1 MKTDKLS
8 FFGFGTR
15 LENGHTIKINSD
27 VLYSKLSELM
37 QKSTKLILFAAI
49 VSSVCTAGVLK
60 ISEKSF
66 TEKSIAKEL
75 PYGHF
80 TSFAAKQALAP
91 PTDFTFA
98 AEKSTPAVV
107 HIKSTIVNKPSE
119 QRGRR
124 NGNDPFRDFFGD
136 EYFNPY
142 GGPQQGQS
150 SGSGVIISAEG
161 YIVTNNHVV
170 ENADEIEVTLQDK
183 RTFKA
188 RVVGTDPSTDLAILE
203 IKATNLPFL
212 TFANSDEVRV
222 GEWVLAV
229 GNPFNLEST
238 VTAGIVSA
246 KGRNINILK
255 DNYAI
260 ESFIQTD
267 AAVNPGNSG
276 GALVNLNGDLI
287 GINTAIASPN
297 GAFAGYSFAIPSSI
311 VKKISDDI
319 IKYGSAQ
326 RGFLGVIIRSVDG
339 NLAKDKK
346 LDVNQGVYVDSLVE
360 KGSARDAGIK
370 KGDVITK
377 VDGVEVKSSP
387 NLQELIGRH
396 RPGESVLISINR
408 GGKLMDITVPL
419 KSKEGKTAI
428 AKKEEGDILA
438 VLGVELKEAT
448 KEECIKAG
456 IDSGVLVV
464 KIEGGKIKKDTDM
477 KEGFIITKFDGK
489 EIKTVDN
496 FKTLLKTKK
505 GGVLLEGVYPDYPG
519 TFYYAFGI

>member
-1 MKTDKLS
+1 
-8 FFGFGTR
+8 
-15 LENGHTIKINSD
+15 
-27 VLYSKLSELM
+27 M
-37 QKSTKLILFAAI
+37 QSTLKVIGLAAL
-49 VSSVCTAGVLK
+49 VSCVCTAGVLNF
-60 ISEKSF
+60 SENTANRSK
-66 TEKSIAKEL
+66 TPTHL
-75 PYGHF
+75 PLGHF
-80 TSFAAKQALAP
+80 TSFSAKQALAP

-107 HIKSTIVNKPSE
+107 HIKSTVISKHTE
-119 QRGRR
+119 RRGR
-124 NGNDPFRDFFGD
+124 GNDRYPFRDFFGD

-150 SGSGVIISAEG
+150 SGSGVIISADG

-203 IKATNLPFL
+203 IRATNLPFL
-212 TFANSDEVRV
+212 NFANSDEVRV

-276 GALVNLNGDLI
+276 GALVNLSGDLI

-311 VKKISDDI
+311 VKKIADDI

-339 NLAKDKK
+339 NLAKEKN
-346 LDVNQGVYVDSLVE
+346 LSVNQGVYVDSLVE
-360 KGSARDAGIK
+360 KGSAREAGIK

-377 VDGVEVKSSP
+377 VDGIEVKSSP

-396 RPGESVLISINR
+396 RPGESVSISVIRNSKQLDIN
-408 GGKLMDITVPL
+408 VPL
-419 KSKEGKTAI
+419 KSKEGKSVAV
-428 AKKEEGDILA
+428 KKEEGDILS

-448 KEECIKAG
+448 KDECTKAG
-456 IDSGVLVV
+456 IESGIIVS
-464 KIEGGKIKKDTDM
+464 KIENGKIKKSTDM

-489 EIKTVDN
+489 VVSSVE
-496 FKTLLKTKK
+496 TLKAQLKAKK
-505 GGVLLEGVYPDYPG
+505 GGVLLEGVYADYPG
-519 TFYYAFGI
+519 TFYYAFGM